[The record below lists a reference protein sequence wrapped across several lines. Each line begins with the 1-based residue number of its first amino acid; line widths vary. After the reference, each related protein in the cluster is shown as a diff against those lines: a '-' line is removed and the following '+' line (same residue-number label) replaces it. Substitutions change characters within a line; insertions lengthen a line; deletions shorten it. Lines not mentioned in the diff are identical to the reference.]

1 MKKFCLFMTIGFFSS
16 LSSLIVAETKAQ
28 ERYEHAYS
36 LQLAGSYYYAI
47 EEYQTTLKDNPSYNL
62 IYQRLA
68 ECFYALDEYDRA
80 YDFVLKALSFKKN
93 DTALESLKAFI
104 LIGLEKLEEAKAIFN
119 AILQEKP
126 NEITAKFGLAEL
138 EIAAGRITVAA
149 SIYKEILSIRTE
161 NKKALL
167 AMALIEY
174 QGHNVKNAN
183 KYIKSALKFHG
194 NDEVTS
200 FFAAYINTLQGKYDV
215 AEAYLDTALKINS
228 DYDDALALLS
238 TVLYEGERYFE
249 VIKIAD
255 KQIAKNKKSMQA
267 WYVKTLALLKLGRTD
282 EALQCAKITLAL
294 KPENEISRFLLEEI
308 ASDAL
313 DFEDGFRKELAK
325 YHSEKANAF
334 NNKNE
339 SEKAFYEYRRALK
352 MNPYDVVAR
361 ESYAKIL
368 LRWGYPERYLEEL
381 RFIKSNGTV
390 SKKIEDALESY
401 GKILEGSLVKKWE
414 IDPLFLDKNHTSIS
428 LFFNK
433 QESKTFLPDTGRL
446 AINAMK
452 DVFSYNQRLKISV
465 YEDAPTA
472 YTQAFRMAREK
483 GDDYFGLIKV
493 LESKND
499 LTLTMELYVARTG
512 ALAKT
517 FNVYRS
523 DNDRYTLAI
532 RRLSTML
539 NSHLPTIGVILKR
552 WQHSIVMD
560 IGKDDFIKD
569 EMDKNDTIH
578 GDFIKENRSLEIVDK
593 SKVKSG
599 KDSLSVSYD
608 EDAVLGYV
616 DISKIEEDVSEG
628 TIRERGFYDKIN
640 VGDYV
645 VVKKK
650 EEGVPDEV
658 TLKGR
663 ESSYLLY
670 LIRKI
675 RGYLE

>member
-119 AILQEKP
+119 AILREKP

-200 FFAAYINTLQGKYDV
+200 FFAAYINTLQGKYEV

-569 EMDKNDTIH
+569 EMDKNDTIQ

>member
-499 LTLTMELYVARTG
+499 LTITMELYVARTG

-628 TIRERGFYDKIN
+628 TIRERGLYDKIN